1 MDTYF
6 RAVTETIC
14 ELIIVAA
21 RDGSITYVTPSIRTV
36 LGFDPAERVGH
47 PIGETMH
54 PDDRARFTDDL
65 RDLLRDGSLTPSEY
79 RFQHQ
84 NGSWRTVEV
93 RGRNLLDDRTVRALI
108 FSGRDVSERKRMQKE
123 LAQLNRLTGLGRLA
137 AQVAH
142 EFNNVLMAMQASLAI
157 LRRRVTDD
165 PQLTRLTDTMTLALG
180 RGRCVT
186 RDLLRYLAPAQVSHT
201 RVDVRDLV
209 RRVSDEIQQ
218 LLGSNELELQLP
230 SAPLVIEGDPQQL
243 SQVFINLALNARDAM
258 RGEEKGTLTIGVDGP
273 DAERF
278 IRFIVADTGEGI
290 EQQDLQHIFEPLF
303 TTKQAGT
310 GLGLSVVRQIVS
322 AHGGHVFAKSEKG
335 RGTSFYIYIPA
346 ARE

>member
-6 RAVTETIC
+6 RKVTETIC
-14 ELIIVAA
+14 EVIIIAA
-21 RDGSITYVTPSIRTV
+21 RDGAITYITPSIETV

-47 PIGETMH
+47 PVGETMH
-54 PDDRARFTDDL
+54 PDDRARFTEDF
-65 RDLLRDGSLTPSEY
+65 RDLLREGSFTASEY
-79 RFQHQ
+79 RFQHR
-84 NGSWRTVEV
+84 NGSWRTIEV
-93 RGRNLLDDRTVRALI
+93 RGQNLLDDETVHALI

-123 LAQLNRLTGLGRLA
+123 LAQLNRLTGLGRLS

-142 EFNNVLMAMQASLAI
+142 EFNNVLMALQTSLAI

-165 PQLTRLTDTMTLALG
+165 PQLTRLTDTMTQALG
-180 RGRCVT
+180 RGKCIT
-186 RDLLRYLAPAQVSHT
+186 RDLLRYLAPAQVSHA
-201 RVDVRDLV
+201 RLDVHDLV
-209 RRVSDEIQQ
+209 RRVSDEMRQ
-218 LLGSNELELQLP
+218 LLGSNELVLQIP
-230 SAPLVIEGDPQQL
+230 SAPLIIEGDPRQL
-243 SQVFINLALNARDAM
+243 SQVFTNLALNARDAM
-258 RGEEKGTLTIGVDGP
+258 DEGGTLTISVDGP

-303 TTKQAGT
+303 TTRQAGT
-310 GLGLSVVRQIVS
+310 GLGLSVVRQIIS

-335 RGTSFYIYIPA
+335 RGTSFYIYLPA

>member
-1 MDTYF
+1 VDAYF
-6 RAVTETIC
+6 RTVTETIC

-36 LGFDPAERVGH
+36 LGFDPAERAGH
-47 PIGETMH
+47 RIGETMH
-54 PDDRARFTDDL
+54 PDDRARFADDF
-65 RDLLRDGSLTPSEY
+65 RDLLREGSLNAAEY

-108 FSGRDVSERKRMQKE
+108 FNGRDVTERKRMQKE
-123 LAQLNRLTGLGRLA
+123 LAQLNRLTSIGRLS
-137 AQVAH
+137 AQVVH
-142 EFNNVLMAMQASLAI
+142 EFNNVLMALQTSLGL
-157 LRRRVTDD
+157 LRRRVADD
-165 PQLTRLTDTMTLALG
+165 PQLTRLTDTMTHALG
-180 RGRCVT
+180 RGKCVT
-186 RDLLRYLAPAQVSHT
+186 RDLLRYLAPAQVSQT
-201 RVDVRDLV
+201 RIDARDLL
-209 RRVSDEIQQ
+209 RRAGDEIQQ
-218 LLGSNELELQLP
+218 LLGTIGLVLQIP
-230 SAPLVIEGDPQQL
+230 EAPLVIEGDAQQL

-258 RGEEKGTLTIGVDGP
+258 QGGGTLTISADGP

-278 IRFIVADTGEGI
+278 IRFIVTDTGEGI

-303 TTKQAGT
+303 TTKQSGT

-346 ARE
+346 VPE